1 MLGGRTK
8 DGHRVVERLGSGI
21 PAVLDALRL
30 AGLAPPIFHD
40 LGVRFTARVVA
51 RTPGQ
56 PAESSPVGAAADG
69 LAGGVTEQEGRIVA
83 SLRRKPATARQLV
96 TSTGLTLA
104 QVRYALR
111 ALRQAAV
118 VHTERLDGRT
128 DRFVLTSTEQA
139 TG

>member
-1 MLGGRTK
+1 VLGGRTK

-40 LGVRFTARVVA
+40 LGVRFSARVVA
-51 RTPGQ
+51 RTP
-56 PAESSPVGAAADG
+56 
-69 LAGGVTEQEGRIVA
+69 A
-83 SLRRKPATARQLV
+83 SW
-96 TSTGLTLA
+96 
-104 QVRYALR
+104 VRYALR